1 MDTIEDILIHNKLII
16 HLQPILSL
24 RGRELFGVEALV
36 RGINEEGMILSPKWL
51 FSEAKK
57 ANLSAEL
64 DRQARQLA
72 IHAFAPLWAENSKLL
87 LFVNFEPKLIDSFK
101 MGNYLF
107 DGLIYSLGIPYSNIV
122 LEIKEDEIN
131 DTEKLKDFCNH
142 YRKLGFNIA
151 IDDFGVGQSSFDR
164 LAIIRPDIIKIDRS
178 LIENIDQNHINQ
190 EIVQAICKI
199 SNNIGAL
206 ALAEGVE
213 TLNEAVYCKY
223 LGASLIQGF
232 YFARPSQ
239 NLPIDDFKNKIEHVK
254 SHYKILMETKYIHH
268 SNLRLR
274 GESLSSTFGNTLLNL
289 TNYSEWMTI
298 FDDSL
303 DNYPDVEAIYLI
315 NANATQIGHTLL
327 RCSRRSFFQPT
338 IDGCDHSY
346 KEYYLRAKE
355 SSSGYYLTDCYVSL
369 ASGNT
374 CRTYSKT
381 ISVQEEVFVL
391 CIDFIQ

>member
-1 MDTIEDILIHNKLII
+1 MEHIEDILIHEKLLI
-16 HLQPILSL
+16 HLQPILTL

-36 RGINEEGMILSPKWL
+36 RGISTEGTILSPKWL
-51 FSEAKK
+51 FSEAKH
-57 ANLSAEL
+57 ANLTTEL
-64 DRQARQLA
+64 DRQARQLS
-72 IHAFAPLWAENSKLL
+72 IHTFAPLWQENPKLL
-87 LFVNFEPKLIDSFK
+87 LFVNFESKLIDNFT

-107 DGLIYSLGIPYSNIV
+107 DGLLHSLGIPYSNIV
-122 LEIKEDEIN
+122 LEIKEDEITN
-131 DTEKLKDFCNH
+131 TGKLKDFCDH
-142 YRKLGFNIA
+142 YRSLGFNIA

-164 LAIIRPDIIKIDRS
+164 LAIVRPDIIKIDRS
-178 LIENIDQNHINQ
+178 LIENIHQNHINQ

-239 NLPIDDFKNKIEHVK
+239 NPTVDNYKKKIENVK
-254 SHYKILMETKYIHH
+254 AHCKILMETKYIHND
-268 SNLRLR
+268 NLRIR
-274 GESLSSTFGNTLLNL
+274 GESLCSAFGDAMPTLGK
-289 TNYSEWMTI
+289 YSEWTSY

-303 DNYPDVEAIYLI
+303 NNYPDVEAIYLI
-315 NANATQIGHTLL
+315 NSNAKQIGHTLL
-327 RCSRRSFFQPT
+327 RCNIRSFFQPT
-338 IDGCDHSY
+338 LDGCDHSY

-355 SSSGYYLTDCYVSL
+355 SSSGYYLTDSYVSL

-374 CRTYSKT
+374 CCTYART
-381 ISVQEEVFVL
+381 ISVQDEIFVI

>member
-1 MDTIEDILIHNKLII
+1 MDSIEEIIIHEKLII

-24 RGRELFGVEALV
+24 QGRELFGVEALV
-36 RGINEEGMILSPKWL
+36 RGINEEGTILSPKWL
-51 FSEAKK
+51 FSEAKN

-64 DRQARQLA
+64 DHQARQLA
-72 IHAFAPLWAENSKLL
+72 IHAFAPLWRENPKLL
-87 LFVNFEPKLIDSFK
+87 LFVNFESKLIDSFR
-101 MGNYLF
+101 MDNYLF
-107 DGLIYSLGIPYSNIV
+107 GGLIRSLGIPYSNIV

-131 DTEKLKDFCNH
+131 DTGKLKDFCNH
-142 YRKLGFNIA
+142 YRSLGFNIA

-164 LAIIRPDIIKIDRS
+164 LAVVRPDIIKIDRS

-213 TLNEAVYCKY
+213 TLNEAVYCEY
-223 LGASLIQGF
+223 LGISLIQGF

-239 NLPIDDFKNKIEHVK
+239 NLPIDDFKNKIEYVK
-254 SHYKILMETKYIHH
+254 SHCKILMETKYIHND
-268 SNLRLR
+268 NLRIR
-274 GESLSSTFGNTLLNL
+274 GESLSNSFGNTLLNL
-289 TNYSEWMTI
+289 TNYSEWLTY
-298 FDDSL
+298 FDNSL

-315 NANATQIGHTLL
+315 NTNAKQIGPTLL
-327 RCSRRSFFQPT
+327 RCNIRSFFQPT
-338 IDGCDHSY
+338 IDGCDHSH
-346 KEYYLRAKE
+346 KEYYLRARE
-355 SSSGYYLTDCYVSL
+355 SASGYYLTDNYVSL

-374 CRTYSKT
+374 CRTYARC
-381 ISVQEEVFVL
+381 ISVQEEVFVF

>member
-1 MDTIEDILIHNKLII
+1 MKK
-16 HLQPILSL
+16 
-24 RGRELFGVEALV
+24 GRYFHRNGYLA
-36 RGINEEGMILSPKWL
+36 KQ
-51 FSEAKK
+51 KK

-72 IHAFAPLWAENSKLL
+72 IHAIAPLWREYPKLL
-87 LFVNFEPKLIDSFK
+87 LFVNFESKLIDSFT

-107 DGLIYSLGIPYSNIV
+107 DGLLRSLGIPYSNIV

-142 YRKLGFNIA
+142 YRSLGFNIA

-164 LAIIRPDIIKIDRS
+164 LAVVRPDIIKIDRS

-213 TLNEAVYCKY
+213 TLNEAVYSKY
-223 LGASLIQGF
+223 LGVSLIQGF

-239 NLPIDDFKNKIEHVK
+239 NLHIDDFKNKIENVK
-254 SHYKILMETKYIHH
+254 SHCKILMETKYIHH
-268 SNLRLR
+268 DYLRIR
-274 GESLSSTFGNTLLNL
+274 GESLSNNFGNALLNL
-289 TNYSEWMTI
+289 MNYLEWMTY
-298 FDDSL
+298 FDNSL

-315 NANATQIGHTLL
+315 NANAKQIGHTLL
-327 RCSRRSFFQPT
+327 RCNIRSFFQPT
-338 IDGCDHSY
+338 LDGCDYSY
-346 KEYYLRAKE
+346 KEYYLRARE
-355 SSSGYYLTDCYVSL
+355 SASGYYLTDCYVSL

-374 CRTYSKT
+374 CRTYTRT
-381 ISVQEEVFVL
+381 ISAQEEIFVL
-391 CIDFIQ
+391 CIDFISSCF